1 MKEYREEKEADPE
14 YPLEKAEFE
23 KKLIFRRD
31 QLYREYDLEK
41 LWKDAQQIK
50 IKNLMDFPDTDMEM
64 VKSRI

>member
-31 QLYREYDLEK
+31 
-41 LWKDAQQIK
+41 
-50 IKNLMDFPDTDMEM
+50 
-64 VKSRI
+64 